1 MQKGKISVNTENI
14 FPIIKKF
21 LYTDN
26 EIFLRELVSNAVDAS
41 QKLKYFASKGDFEGK
56 TNDLK
61 INVKLDEKKK
71 TLTISDMGIGMT
83 AEEIEKYI
91 NQIAFSGAEEFVE
104 KYKDSKE
111 DTNIIGHF
119 GLGFYSAFMV
129 ADKVEIDTLSY
140 KKDSE
145 PARWTCTG
153 STDFKITKG
162 KRKKIGTDIILH
174 INEESVEFLDKFKI
188 KNLLNKYAKFLPIAI
203 WFDDENINNTSP
215 IWKKNPADLDEKE
228 YKDFYKE
235 LYPIEDEPLF
245 WIHLNVDFPF
255 NLTGVLYFPKLKKDI
270 DPNRNKIQLY
280 SNQVFVTDNVEDIV
294 PDYLMLLH
302 GILDSPDIPLNVSR
316 SSLQADGNVK
326 KITSHISKKVSDKLH
341 EIFKKDRNDFEEKW
355 ESMSIFVKYG
365 MINDEKFYD
374 RAQNFAL
381 LKDTNNNHML
391 IDEFTDKIEISQKDK
406 EGNRIALYTNNKEEQ
421 ITFVQAATKK
431 GFLVLELNEIIDN
444 HLVSAFES
452 KFEKV
457 QFKRVDAD
465 SLSKL
470 VQQELEI
477 ESTLSDDEKEKLVE
491 QFKSQIQ
498 NENCVIETVAQ
509 GSEDNFVT
517 ITKSEFDRRMREMYS
532 LGGGNPFGQMPE
544 KHNLVINSNHPNAK
558 KILSFSDEQRRKN
571 AIQQVYDLA
580 LLSQNM
586 LKGEDL
592 LRFVERTSEKI

>member
-188 KNLLNKYAKFLPIAI
+188 KNLLSKYAKFLPIAI

>member
-61 INVKLDEKKK
+61 INIKLDEKKK

-188 KNLLNKYAKFLPIAI
+188 KNLLSKYAKFLPIAI

-532 LGGGNPFGQMPE
+532 VGGGQSFWTNARKAQP
-544 KHNLVINSNHPNAK
+544 SN
-558 KILSFSDEQRRKN
+558 
-571 AIQQVYDLA
+571 
-580 LLSQNM
+580 
-586 LKGEDL
+586 
-592 LRFVERTSEKI
+592 

>member
-188 KNLLNKYAKFLPIAI
+188 KNLLSKYAKFLPIAI

-509 GSEDNFVT
+509 ASEDNFVT

-532 LGGGNPFGQMPE
+532 VGGGNPFGQMPE
-544 KHNLVINSNHPNAK
+544 KHNLVINLNHPNAK

-571 AIQQVYDLA
+571 AIQHVYDLA

>member
-1 MQKGKISVNTENI
+1 MS
-14 FPIIKKF
+14 
-21 LYTDN
+21 
-26 EIFLRELVSNAVDAS
+26 
-41 QKLKYFASKGDFEGK
+41 
-56 TNDLK
+56 
-61 INVKLDEKKK
+61 
-71 TLTISDMGIGMT
+71 
-83 AEEIEKYI
+83 
-91 NQIAFSGAEEFVE
+91 
-104 KYKDSKE
+104 
-111 DTNIIGHF
+111 
-119 GLGFYSAFMV
+119 
-129 ADKVEIDTLSY
+129 
-140 KKDSE
+140 
-145 PARWTCTG
+145 
-153 STDFKITKG
+153 
-162 KRKKIGTDIILH
+162 
-174 INEESVEFLDKFKI
+174 
-188 KNLLNKYAKFLPIAI
+188 KYAKFLPIAI

-532 LGGGNPFGQMPE
+532 VGGGNPFGQMPE
-544 KHNLVINSNHPNAK
+544 KHNLVINLNHPNAK

-571 AIQQVYDLA
+571 AIQHVYDLA

>member
-188 KNLLNKYAKFLPIAI
+188 KNLLSKYAKFLPIAI

-532 LGGGNPFGQMPE
+532 VGGGNPFGQMPE

>member
-188 KNLLNKYAKFLPIAI
+188 KNLLSKYAKFLPIAI

-532 LGGGNPFGQMPE
+532 VGGGNPFGQMPE
-544 KHNLVINSNHPNAK
+544 KHNLVINLNHPNAK
-558 KILSFSDEQRRKN
+558 KILSFSDEKRRKN
-571 AIQQVYDLA
+571 AIQHVYDLA

>member
-188 KNLLNKYAKFLPIAI
+188 KNLLSKYAKFLPIAI

-509 GSEDNFVT
+509 ASEDNFVT

>member
-41 QKLKYFASKGDFEGK
+41 QKLKFFASKDSFEGK
-56 TNDLK
+56 TDDLK
-61 INVKLDEKKK
+61 ITISIDEKKK

-104 KYKDSKE
+104 KYKDAKE

-145 PARWTCTG
+145 AAKWTCTG

-162 KRKKIGTDIILH
+162 KRRKIGTDIILH
-174 INEESVEFLDKFKI
+174 INEDSSEFLDKFKI
-188 KNLLNKYAKFLPIAI
+188 KNLLNKYTKFLPIPI
-203 WFDDENINNTSP
+203 WFDKENINNPNP
-215 IWKKNPADLDEKE
+215 IWKKNPSELKDQD

-235 LYPIEDEPLF
+235 LYPMEDEPLF

-294 PDYLMLLH
+294 PEYLMLLH
-302 GILDSPDIPLNVSR
+302 GVLDSPDIPLNVSR
-316 SSLQADGNVK
+316 SSLQADSNVK
-326 KITSHISKKVSDKLH
+326 KITSHISKKVTDKLH
-341 EIFKKDRNDFEEKW
+341 EIFKNDRADFEKKW

-365 MINDEKFYD
+365 MVSDEKFYD
-374 RAQNFAL
+374 RAQKFTL
-381 LKDTNNNHML
+381 LKDTENKYML
-391 IDEFTDKIEISQKDK
+391 TAEFIDKIDLSQKDK
-406 EGNRIALYTNNKEEQ
+406 EGQRIALYTNNKEEQ
-421 ITFVQAATKK
+421 ITFVQAATNK
-431 GFLVLELNEIIDN
+431 GYIVLELNEIIDN
-444 HLVSAFES
+444 HLISTLES
-452 KFEKV
+452 KLEKV

-465 SLSKL
+465 SLPKL
-470 VQQELEI
+470 VPQEVEI
-477 ESTLSDDEKEKLVE
+477 EALLSKEDQEKLVE
-491 QFKSQIQ
+491 LFKSYIQ
-498 NENCVIETVAQ
+498 DENCLVETIAQ
-509 GSEDNFVT
+509 GTEDDFAT
-517 ITKSEFDRRMREMYS
+517 ITKSEFDRRMREMYNM
-532 LGGGNPFGQMPE
+532 GGPNPFGQMPE
-544 KHNLVINSNHPNAK
+544 KHNLVLNLNHPLGK
-558 KILSFSDEQRRKN
+558 KIVMMEKEEEQKE
-571 AIQQVYDLA
+571 AMQQVYDLA
-580 LLSQNM
+580 KLSQNM
-586 LKGEDL
+586 LKGNDL
-592 LRFVERTSEKI
+592 LLFIQRSREKI

>member
-509 GSEDNFVT
+509 ASEDNFVT

>member
-188 KNLLNKYAKFLPIAI
+188 KNLLSKYAKFLPIAI

-509 GSEDNFVT
+509 ASEDNFVT

-532 LGGGNPFGQMPE
+532 VGGGNPFGQMPE